1 MFVLTRFV
9 LSPAV
14 DYVVPAGMVVTLQF
28 SATNGDSG
36 MYSSQVLMPTPTPGV
51 ADEGHRCVTV
61 GIVDDSLAEPT
72 ESFTV
77 ILDSTFL
84 DSTFLDSTF
93 PTMSVNVAEVNIIDN
108 DCESIAYL
116 DIY

>member
-14 DYVVPAGMVVTLQF
+14 DYVPPGMVVTLQF
-28 SATNGDSG
+28 SATNGGSG
-36 MYSSQVLMPTPTPGV
+36 KYSSQVLVPTPTPGV

-77 ILDSTFL
+77 ILDSTF
-84 DSTFLDSTF
+84 

>member
-14 DYVVPAGMVVTLQF
+14 DYVVPPGMVVTLQF

-84 DSTFLDSTF
+84 DSTF